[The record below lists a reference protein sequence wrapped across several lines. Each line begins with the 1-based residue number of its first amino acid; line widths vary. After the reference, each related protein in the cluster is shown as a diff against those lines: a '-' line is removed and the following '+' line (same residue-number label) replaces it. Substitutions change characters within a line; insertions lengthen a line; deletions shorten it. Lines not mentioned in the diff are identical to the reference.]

1 MENNL
6 GNRFSG
12 TIDGLIF
19 ALVLSALYWLVG
31 YLIFKFLKK
40 EIRRNSGYAVCV
52 IGGFVLNRTLP
63 KLLML

>member
-12 TIDGLIF
+12 TIEGLIF
-19 ALVLSALYWLVG
+19 ALILSVLYWLLG
-31 YLIFKFLKK
+31 FLIFKIIKK
-40 EIRRNSGYAVCV
+40 EIRTGTGYVICI

-63 KLLML
+63 KLLM